1 MRLAREEKKGR
12 FIALIVIFICIF
24 LFFSLILV
32 KAQLINGDSYV
43 KASSVSSS
51 SSQIKAARGQILDR
65 NGNVLVGNRQ
75 GNDIIFDA
83 SKFPSSKNQAER
95 NKIILSLIKLFERNN
110 EEWVN
115 KLPITI
121 GADGKFQFIKDR
133 ESDIEKLESRDML
146 HLNKYAT
153 AEDCMAEI
161 IKRFELEEGYTKEEA
176 LKIGSVCCEMKKTQF
191 SNSNPYT
198 FAKDV
203 DDKIVSVI
211 KENNSFYQG
220 VDVQIVIYREYTD
233 GEIAPHIL
241 GVTGVINAE
250 EYAELK
256 DKGYA
261 MDDVLGKSGIEQ
273 VFEENLKGI
282 NGIKTVTT
290 SNDGKTTT
298 KIEGLKNGDNIFLTI
313 DANLQKIVQD
323 SLKEKCENLGA
334 PVKGG
339 SVVVMDCRTG
349 EILAMASYPSYNLS
363 TYYDDY
369 NRLAKDTNSPLYNRA
384 TLSTYAP
391 GSTAKVSSAI
401 ACLEE
406 GIIDENSVNHCS
418 HVFEYLGHRFVC
430 QIGHANNNLTVKT
443 ALQDSCNSFFY
454 HYAGEILGI
463 DKMNMYRE
471 LLGLGQKTGVEIYES
486 TGVLDSPSYRTSIG
500 QAWMP
505 GFSLQS
511 AIGQAGNLFTPLQL
525 CNYVATV
532 ANGGTRYEAH
542 LIKSIM
548 TADNSTTILSKE
560 PKVIAKTGFSKKNLD
575 IVKEGMRLV
584 VSNGACNNTLG
595 HLDVAVAC
603 KTGTSQVDRIIN
615 NKKVT
620 SHNGFNISFA
630 PYDSPE
636 IAVAVAV
643 EGAGSGASTSYI
655 SADIYNYYFKN
666 IEIEENNSE
675 NIDERTET
683 NSSLLR

>member
-233 GEIAPHIL
+233 R
-241 GVTGVINAE
+241 
-250 EYAELK
+250 K
-256 DKGYA
+256 
-261 MDDVLGKSGIEQ
+261 
-273 VFEENLKGI
+273 
-282 NGIKTVTT
+282 
-290 SNDGKTTT
+290 
-298 KIEGLKNGDNIFLTI
+298 
-313 DANLQKIVQD
+313 
-323 SLKEKCENLGA
+323 
-334 PVKGG
+334 
-339 SVVVMDCRTG
+339 SVV
-349 EILAMASYPSYNLS
+349 
-363 TYYDDY
+363 
-369 NRLAKDTNSPLYNRA
+369 
-384 TLSTYAP
+384 
-391 GSTAKVSSAI
+391 
-401 ACLEE
+401 
-406 GIIDENSVNHCS
+406 
-418 HVFEYLGHRFVC
+418 
-430 QIGHANNNLTVKT
+430 
-443 ALQDSCNSFFY
+443 
-454 HYAGEILGI
+454 
-463 DKMNMYRE
+463 
-471 LLGLGQKTGVEIYES
+471 
-486 TGVLDSPSYRTSIG
+486 
-500 QAWMP
+500 
-505 GFSLQS
+505 
-511 AIGQAGNLFTPLQL
+511 
-525 CNYVATV
+525 
-532 ANGGTRYEAH
+532 
-542 LIKSIM
+542 
-548 TADNSTTILSKE
+548 
-560 PKVIAKTGFSKKNLD
+560 
-575 IVKEGMRLV
+575 
-584 VSNGACNNTLG
+584 
-595 HLDVAVAC
+595 
-603 KTGTSQVDRIIN
+603 
-615 NKKVT
+615 
-620 SHNGFNISFA
+620 
-630 PYDSPE
+630 
-636 IAVAVAV
+636 
-643 EGAGSGASTSYI
+643 
-655 SADIYNYYFKN
+655 
-666 IEIEENNSE
+666 
-675 NIDERTET
+675 
-683 NSSLLR
+683 